1 MRRVDILGC
10 YPEAI
15 SSSRRWEMEGIEPC
29 SYYHN
34 APEHVPNRTGKRQDP
49 WMHLNCAFCCLSLY
63 GKYTHSRALFTA
75 GRGLQ
80 LLRLETGQS
89 RTRYI
94 EYIFCTT
101 CPSIPGWEPPESMYH
116 QVYTYTACIHMTIL
130 DAAMQTPP
138 RLRPSPGASAE
149 KLRRHDCSC
158 VRPTCCSPL
167 GAATDWLLKRLSR

>member
-1 MRRVDILGC
+1 MDHGVSVSVLPRVL
-10 YPEAI
+10 A
-15 SSSRRWEMEGIEPC
+15 
-29 SYYHN
+29 YYACAEQN
-34 APEHVPNRTGKRQDP
+34 RQATGSMDAPQLR
-49 WMHLNCAFCCLSLY
+49 LCCLSLY

-89 RTRYI
+89 RRRYI

-101 CPSIPGWEPPESMYH
+101 CPSIPGWEPPE
-116 QVYTYTACIHMTIL
+116 TCIHMTIL

-158 VRPTCCSPL
+158 IGCLRGFHADPPDDDDADDDA
-167 GAATDWLLKRLSR
+167 AATSIRTRLGGSKDTTRISQPPKDSDSI